1 MLTRVGSEFS
11 LLSSA
16 FAGMTA
22 GETLR
27 TAAERGSL
35 VAPAVGG
42 RLGGDAR
49 VVRAIGE
56 LVDGIAATEEEI
68 PAAWIAD
75 RPAAGLFGELP
86 PGPALLHRGFDR
98 FPLPL

>member
-16 FAGMTA
+16 FADTTA
-22 GETLR
+22 VEILR
-27 TAAERGSL
+27 TAAERRSL

-42 RLGGDAR
+42 RLVGDAR

-56 LVDGIAATEEEI
+56 FVDGIAATEEEI
-68 PAAWIAD
+68 PAARIAD
-75 RPAAGLFGELP
+75 RPATGLFGELQ
-86 PGPALLHRGFDR
+86 PGLALVNRGFDR